1 MTLILTIANQ
11 KGGVG
16 KTTTS
21 VNLAAALSQLGKRT
35 LLVDLDPQGNATMG
49 SGIDKRRLQRSV
61 YHVLIGESDVNQTR
75 QLSEAGGYY
84 LLPANRE
91 LAGAE
96 VELVEL
102 DRRERRLRDALD
114 RVAIDYDYILIDS
127 PPSLSLLTLNG
138 LCAAQG
144 VIIPMQCEYYALE
157 GLSDLVGTIRKVHAN
172 FNPEIKIMGILRV
185 MYDGRITLAQQVSA
199 QLEEHFKEKVFK
211 AVIPRNIRL
220 AEAPSHGL
228 PGVRFDPGSRGA
240 LGYLDFASELIE
252 RTPAY
257 LAQMARAAA
266 KAGRSHQ
273 KVSTRPAGTGTEA
286 SGITA
291 AAAQHSPAIA
301 TSDEPSAS
309 APDTATAEAS
319 PVTEITQHQQEN
331 KP

>member
-61 YHVLIGESDVNQTR
+61 YHVLIGDSTVNQTR

-102 DRRERRLRDALD
+102 ERRERRLRDALD
-114 RVAIDYDYILIDS
+114 LAAADYDYILIDS

-185 MYDGRITLAQQVSA
+185 MYDSRITLAQQVSA

-257 LAQMARAAA
+257 LAQMQRSASKPAPAA
-266 KAGRSHQ
+266 
-273 KVSTRPAGTGTEA
+273 
-286 SGITA
+286 TA
-291 AAAQHSPAIA
+291 ARQPDVTHSPSNNHPVSPSQQTAA
-301 TSDEPSAS
+301 TEESAADAAS
-309 APDTATAEAS
+309 EAE
-319 PVTEITQHQQEN
+319 TGQH
-331 KP
+331 P